1 MMNCGIKQ
9 AYGASFLPLPLT
21 QHVFE
26 HVARLNAWEG
36 EGESVFVWI
45 GLAFVEFS
53 PGFCKKIKFQI
64 KIVALLL
71 VKYSLFIN
79 K

>member
-36 EGESVFVWI
+36 EGESVFV
-45 GLAFVEFS
+45 
-53 PGFCKKIKFQI
+53 
-64 KIVALLL
+64 
-71 VKYSLFIN
+71 
-79 K
+79 